1 MVKKTN
7 GVEIMVSFLQTT
19 YIPLIVNL
27 NDALAK
33 GSDDLEILSQYLQLD
48 AVQLIWSC
56 LKILTFKS
64 SLVLLQLCN
73 SNLQMENSLD
83 GIECIIDL
91 LASKRK
97 ELLIPACTLIH
108 NLAKDKNALSV
119 LVEFNVASH
128 LMRLM
133 KTTDKRLLQQL
144 CLAVAS
150 CCSFKK
156 GCEIC

>member
-1 MVKKTN
+1 MQQILPN
-7 GVEIMVSFLQTT
+7 R
-19 YIPLIVNL
+19 LIHNANV
-27 NDALAK
+27 
-33 GSDDLEILSQYLQLD
+33 
-48 AVQLIWSC
+48 
-56 LKILTFKS
+56 
-64 SLVLLQLCN
+64 
-73 SNLQMENSLD
+73 QMENSLD

-128 LMRLM
+128 LIRLI
-133 KTTDKRLLQQL
+133 KTTDKKLLRQL

-156 GCEIC
+156 GCEKFADCGITPSLLKHLKAKNKPLRITAASALARIASLPNWCSVVSQNRIIPVRISTIL